1 MNTFRRGVE
10 KMQHAWQI
18 AIDAVVSGLLQEL
31 DCSEPPVDA
40 VDSLKRLGMEV
51 ALDSSKSSRGRQKS
65 LAGRKAVFLKP
76 DPRPERFQWS
86 AAHELGE
93 ICAWKIFD
101 RLEEFDFEP
110 TSRLR
115 EQIANQFASRFLLPE
130 HWFRRDALS
139 WENHLFELK
148 SRYSTASHELIA
160 RRLLDYE
167 PQKILTIIDGSQI
180 TTRIGSEGSR
190 SSALTPAE
198 RECWE
203 TVRESGFPRRIER
216 DSLAIDVWPIHEADW
231 KREIVLTSLVQ
242 ELEQATWE

>member
-1 MNTFRRGVE
+1 VE
-10 KMQHAWQI
+10 HAWQI
-18 AIDAVVSGLLQEL
+18 AIDAVVSELLQEL

-51 ALDSSKSSRGRQKS
+51 ALDSSQTSRGRQKS

-93 ICAWKIFD
+93 ICAWRIFD
-101 RLEEFDFEP
+101 RLDAFDFEP
-110 TSRLR
+110 TPRLR

-130 HWFRRDALS
+130 RWFRRDALS
-139 WENHLFELK
+139 LENHLFELK
-148 SRYSTASHELIA
+148 SRYATASHELIA

-180 TTRIGSEGSR
+180 TTRIGTTGDRIQEMI
-190 SSALTPAE
+190 PAE
-198 RECWE
+198 KVCWE
-203 TVRESGFPRRIER
+203 EVRVTGLPRRIEV

-231 KREIVLTSLVQ
+231 KREIVLTSLIR
-242 ELEQATWE
+242 EFEEAAFE